1 MKRTIC
7 ALIAI
12 ILTISAAACVL
23 RPPLINLES
32 LGTIGL
38 VQLRSEAKGNI
49 TEFATQV
56 LLEVILKSQPGTRI
70 KELGREEEVL
80 GDIGADRISPDS
92 FAAIGRKYGL
102 DAVILGT
109 LEVSD
114 VKPRVDLATIIS
126 TLSVSAEVDARM
138 TARLV
143 LLRDGTTIWTGSG
156 RNRETVANVSLVK
169 GGGIFFD
176 ARDPEE
182 AYGPLV
188 RNLVLKATRD
198 FQWR

>member
-1 MKRTIC
+1 MKRVIS

-12 ILTISAAACVL
+12 LIAISGAACVL

-38 VQLRSEAKGNI
+38 VQLRTEAKGNLA
-49 TEFATQV
+49 EFATQV
-56 LLEVILKSQPGTRI
+56 FLEVILKSQPGTRI
-70 KELGREEEVL
+70 KELGREDEVL
-80 GDIGADRISPDS
+80 GEIGADRMSSNAISD
-92 FAAIGRKYGL
+92 IGKKYGL

-126 TLSVSAEVDARM
+126 TLSVSAEVEARM

-143 LLRDGTTIWTGSG
+143 LIRDGTTIWTGSG

-169 GGGIFFD
+169 GGGVFFD

-188 RNLVLKATRD
+188 RNLVLRASRD